1 MCKFGVCEWCLPV
14 NSASAIELAHK
25 AGFDGLQLSD
35 LGGAS
40 QGFPMNSPYV
50 QEFYLQAASDYHIE
64 LQSFHPYGLQR
75 EGTMLFPPDTP
86 QGESAQESIRKCID
100 ACAEMKIPSL
110 MVSSFF
116 ATLIRNRWEFE
127 VYAQH
132 LKRAVELGREKGVR
146 IVYETI
152 LNVEHILQML
162 EIVGPDLTLCYDL
175 FNPLRYTLAPPEDL
189 FTIGLEHID
198 HFHIKDA
205 PADLKGYVPIGE
217 GVGHTGEL
225 VERILQTGYNGW
237 FVSENYY
244 TLQAADSRRDLLT
257 LLENDVK
264 TLRHYTQR

>member
-1 MCKFGVCEWCLPV
+1 MCRFGVCEWCLPV
-14 NSASAIELAHK
+14 NSASAVELAHK

-40 QGFPMNSPYV
+40 QGFPMNSPHV
-50 QEFYLQAASDYHIE
+50 QESYLQAAADYHIE
-64 LQSFHPYGLQR
+64 LQSLHPYGLQR
-75 EGTMLFPPDTP
+75 EGTMLFPLNTP
-86 QGESAQESIRKCID
+86 QGEAAQESIRRCID
-100 ACAEMKIPSL
+100 ACADMGIPSL

-162 EIVGPDLTLCYDL
+162 DIAGPDLTLCYDL
-175 FNPLRYTLAPPEDL
+175 FNPLRYTMSPPEDL
-189 FTIGLEHID
+189 FKIGLKHID

-205 PADLKGYVPIGE
+205 PPDLKGYAPIGK
-217 GVGHTGEL
+217 GVGRTEEL
-225 VERILQTGYNGW
+225 VEKILRSGYDGW

-244 TLQAADSRRDLLT
+244 TLQAADSRSNFMT
-257 LLENDVK
+257 LLENDVE
-264 TLRHYTQR
+264 TLRKYTLR